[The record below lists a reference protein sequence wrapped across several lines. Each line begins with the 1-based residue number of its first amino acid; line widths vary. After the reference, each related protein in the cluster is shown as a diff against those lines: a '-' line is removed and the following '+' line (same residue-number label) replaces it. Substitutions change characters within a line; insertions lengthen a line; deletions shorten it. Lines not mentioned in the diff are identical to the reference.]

1 MLVQANKRSFVKN
14 AILASL
20 PVDDLLAVGK
30 CVEPIFL
37 KGRMILQEPKRRSEY
52 VYFIESGVV
61 SQRIV
66 SADSVLETAVVG
78 YTGAVGAADFLG
90 GYLPTHQSVVLFPG
104 SSLRIRVD
112 DLSRLMNERPEVQK
126 RVRQY
131 SRTLAVHSAQTG
143 LCGVRHDLKQRLAC
157 WICLVCDAL
166 DGCTLPITHEYLST
180 MLAIRRSG
188 VTETL
193 LRFEG
198 QGLIRK
204 ARGVVQVDERKRLE
218 QNACNCY
225 GIISNAYAPV
235 PGLVA

>member
-37 KGRMILQEPKRRSEY
+37 KGRMILQEPKGDPSTSISLNLVSYRKELSRRTASWKRLSWDIL
-52 VYFIESGVV
+52 VRSG
-61 SQRIV
+61 RR
-66 SADSVLETAVVG
+66 TFG
-78 YTGAVGAADFLG
+78 R
-90 GYLPTHQSVVLFPG
+90 YLPTHQSVVLFPG